1 MPGDLTL
8 GARVLLQPADSPE
21 RMQGWISALD
31 TESGGVYLRTDQ
43 GGAWVTTAGV
53 LGPMLKSGSLSI
65 IALPKKR
72 SLSDEAA
79 PEVGSSLRESGKC
92 GGGGDTAAGKVSQL
106 HHRQHT

>member
-65 IALPKKR
+65 IALPEKR
-72 SLSDEAA
+72 SLSDETA
-79 PEVGSSLRESGKC
+79 PEVGSSLGESGKC
-92 GGGGDTAAGKVSQL
+92 RGGGDTAAGKVSQL
-106 HHRQHT
+106 HHR